1 MKALLIGVLFA
12 ILVVI
17 GGTVTFMIMDSSS
30 TIEANVVTNGVSHV
44 DNEPNSAP
52 KTQAKTINT
61 IINTDLPKTPDGTTG
76 TSAKDQLRA
85 LQAQEK
91 VTTAAVSGE
100 KTGYTLNYTMKQSG
114 CAALLELK
122 QDAVDEAESDYEDAK
137 KEYDSAA
144 EKLGDLEDADA
155 ITEAQAEVKDA
166 KEKFDRTEKTLFAA
180 KEDLIKSRTTC
191 I

>member
-12 ILVVI
+12 ILVII

-44 DNEPNSAP
+44 DNSVPSP
-52 KTQAKTINT
+52 KTQTKNSV
-61 IINTDLPKTPDGTTG
+61 INTDLPATSDGTTG

-91 VTTAAVSGE
+91 ITTAVSSE
-100 KTGYTLNYTMKQSG
+100 KTGYTLNYSMKQSG
-114 CAALLELK
+114 CAGLIVLK
-122 QDAVDEAESDYEDAK
+122 QDAVDSAESDYEDAK
-137 KEYDSAA
+137 KAYDKATA
-144 EKLGDLEDADA
+144 ELEDLEDPDA
-155 ITEAQAEVKDA
+155 IKEAQEDVKA
-166 KEKFDRTEKTLFAA
+166 KKEELDSAEKTLFAA
-180 KEDLIKSRTTC
+180 KEDLIKTRTTC

>member
-12 ILVVI
+12 ILVII

-30 TIEANVVTNGVSHV
+30 TIEANVVTNGASHIDDSV
-44 DNEPNSAP
+44 PAP
-52 KTQAKTINT
+52 KTQAKTTNT
-61 IINTDLPKTPDGTTG
+61 DINTDLPKTPDGTTG
-76 TSAKDQLRA
+76 TSAKEQLRA

-100 KTGYTLNYTMKQSG
+100 KTGYTLNYSMKQSG

-122 QDAVDEAESDYEDAK
+122 QDAVDSAESDYEDAK
-137 KEYDSAA
+137 KAYNKATE
-144 EKLGDLEDADA
+144 ELGDLEDADA
-155 ITEAQAEVKDA
+155 IVDAQAEVKEK
-166 KEKFDRTEKTLFAA
+166 KEEFDSAEKTLFSA